1 MVFIEVDPNNP
12 KDVDKLLATA
22 NALIRFHSPGCGHCL
37 AMGDEMKKVSE
48 HPKINDLGMKIID
61 IESSMTPK
69 IKHKSARIKK
79 QGVPTIVYVSKGS
92 PECKEHTGARK
103 ADAMADFIIAE
114 SGMTAAAA
122 GGGRKRKRM
131 KKRSKSRKKSKKIVS
146 IRRRP
151 IIKGTRN
158 IRNKR
163 LIKKKKGPT
172 KDVAIIR
179 KKTYKAK
186 LTVHC
191 KSYCSICK

>member
-48 HPKINDLGMKIID
+48 HPKINDLGMNIID

-69 IKHKSARIKK
+69 IKHKSARIPEK

-163 LIKKKKGPT
+163 LIKKKRRTNKRRRNN
-172 KDVAIIR
+172 R
-179 KKTYKAK
+179 KRKTYKRRN
-186 LTVHC
+186 
-191 KSYCSICK
+191 

>member
-48 HPKINDLGMKIID
+48 HPKINDLGMNIID

-69 IKHKSARIKK
+69 IKHKSARIPEK

-122 GGGRKRKRM
+122 GGRKRKRM

-146 IRRRP
+146 VRRRP

-163 LIKKKKGPT
+163 LIKKKRRTNKRRRNN
-172 KDVAIIR
+172 R
-179 KKTYKAK
+179 KRKTYKRRN
-186 LTVHC
+186 
-191 KSYCSICK
+191 